1 MLKVSGIDTFINQKK
16 IIKDVSFQITPGS
29 IVGLIGPNGA
39 GKTTIMK
46 TILGLTRFTGQIS
59 LDGQI
64 ITEKK
69 HLALKEVGA
78 LIEHPA
84 VYPFLTGRQNLIL
97 YSKDKADQGNI
108 ISMLEMNEY
117 IDQKAKNYSL
127 GMKQKLGI
135 AIALLNHPKLV
146 ILDEPMNGLDIEA
159 TILIRKI
166 IQQYAA
172 AGCAFLISSHIL
184 SELQK
189 VMTQIILIKEGRL
202 IIDKPRATFVDHD
215 VSSYRIVTDNN
226 SAAVRLLQENKIT
239 AQLFTDYFVVQ
250 RESVRVVEQL
260 LIAENF
266 ELWELTPLQPS
277 FETTIVKL
285 IASQGDVSNVG

>member
-1 MLKVSGIDTFINQKK
+1 
-16 IIKDVSFQITPGS
+16 
-29 IVGLIGPNGA
+29 
-39 GKTTIMK
+39 MK
-46 TILGLTRFTGQIS
+46 TILGLTRFTGQIY

-64 ITEKK
+64 ITEKR
-69 HLALKEVGA
+69 HRALKEVGA

-84 VYPFLTGRQNLIL
+84 LYPFLTGRQNLIL
-97 YSKDKADQGNI
+97 YSKDKADQEKI
-108 ISMLEMNEY
+108 ISKLEMNEY

-172 AGCAFLISSHIL
+172 TGCAFLISSHIL

-189 VMTQIILIKEGRL
+189 VMTQIILIKDGRL
-202 IIDKPRATFVDHD
+202 IIDKPMATFVDHD

-250 RESVRVVEQL
+250 RESVRVVEHL

-266 ELWELTPLQPS
+266 ELWELSPQQPS
-277 FETTIVKL
+277 FETIIVKL
-285 IASQGDVSNVG
+285 IVSQGDVSNVG